1 MSSYVDRK
9 NCVAAFFT
17 NTIKEYVLG
26 VHLYSASSTIFILP
40 SLNPPRSVLIVDDSP
55 AIRSVVLSVLRQNG
69 YTAYEAESG
78 KAALAEMQRHKAE
91 IGLVLADVVMPDMD
105 GLTLAQQLRKQMPKL
120 PIILLSMHI
129 NEDTHWVTEESNFSF
144 LPKPF
149 ASTQLLA
156 AVRSIL
162 G

>member
-1 MSSYVDRK
+1 MECIRTLHLPPYSY
-9 NCVAAFFT
+9 
-17 NTIKEYVLG
+17 
-26 VHLYSASSTIFILP
+26 LP
-40 SLNPPRSVLIVDDSP
+40 SLNTPCSVLIVDDSP
-55 AIRSVVLSVLRQNG
+55 AIRSVVVGVLRQNG

-78 KAALAEMQRHKAE
+78 KAALTEMQRHKAE

-105 GLTLAQQLRKQMPKL
+105 GLTLAEQLRKQMPNL
-120 PIILLSMHI
+120 PIVLLSMHI
-129 NEDTHWVTEESNFSF
+129 NEDTHWVTEEANFSF

-149 ASTQLLA
+149 ESRQLLE

>member
-1 MSSYVDRK
+1 MPAAK
-9 NCVAAFFT
+9 KCVAAFSAG
-17 NTIKEYVLG
+17 TIKAYVIW
-26 VHLYSASSTIFILP
+26 SAFALCIFHNNHSFIL
-40 SLNPPRSVLIVDDSP
+40 NTPRSVLIVDDSP
-55 AIRSVVLSVLRQNG
+55 AIRSVVVGVLRQHG

-78 KAALAEMQRHKAE
+78 VAALARMQQHKAE
-91 IGLVLADVVMPDMD
+91 IGLVLSDVVMPDMD

-149 ASTQLLA
+149 ESRQLLE

>member
-1 MSSYVDRK
+1 
-9 NCVAAFFT
+9 
-17 NTIKEYVLG
+17 
-26 VHLYSASSTIFILP
+26 VHLYSASSTLLHLA
-40 SLNPPRSVLIVDDSP
+40 SLNTPRSVLIVDDSP
-55 AIRSVVLSVLRQNG
+55 AIRSVVVGVLRQNG

-78 KAALAEMQRHKAE
+78 LAALAEMQHRKAE

-149 ASTQLLA
+149 ESKQLLE
-156 AVRSIL
+156 AVRSFL